1 MEINIKTIGHDRIY
15 ELENIVREV
24 FKNIII
30 RFDKEV
36 PDKVI
41 SELKGDMVY
50 TTLII
55 NDKKYQGKFSINN
68 DKPYLNKMGLII
80 TRSFLSCVE
89 KYKDYDLPWG
99 VLVGI
104 RPSKKVAELKNKYN
118 IRQIKKVLTDDFF
131 IREDKAELMIKAN
144 DYEEYVLKD
153 SKKEDFSLYVGIP
166 FCPTRCFYCT
176 FISREC
182 KNPEIIELYL
192 ENLIKEIRE
201 CNYIEKAETLY
212 IGGGTPTTLT
222 EKQLYRLFKEIDDKF
237 SLKRFREITVEAGR
251 PDTITFDKMK
261 LLKDMGVK
269 RVSINPQTLNDKTL
283 VKIGRNHTVKD
294 FYNAFSDAR
303 KGGIPIINT
312 DLIAGLTGEDFYDFK
327 NSMDNIIKLDPENI
341 TIHTLCYKRGAIIE
355 KKEERGLAD
364 SMLKYS
370 SEMLKDYYPY
380 YLYKQK
386 NALDNLENTGYTKK
400 GCECL
405 YNMYMMGEIQ
415 NIISFGSGGVSKF
428 VSGEKVERIRNPK
441 DADMYIKTIN
451 DVIRKKEAGFNGYFK
466 NNQDK

>member
-24 FKNIII
+24 FKNVII

-41 SELKGDMVY
+41 SELVGNKVH
-50 TTLII
+50 TTLLIGG
-55 NDKKYQGKFSINN
+55 KKYQGSFSLNN
-68 DKPYLNKMGLII
+68 DKPYLNKMGIII
-80 TRSFLSCVE
+80 TRSFLDCYG
-89 KYKDYDLPWG
+89 KYKEYELPWG

-118 IRQIKKVLTDDFF
+118 ISDIKKVLTEDFY
-131 IREDKAELMIKAN
+131 IREDKADLMIKAN

-153 SKKEDFSLYVGIP
+153 TKKEGYSLYVGIP
-166 FCPTRCFYCT
+166 FCPTRCYYCT

-182 KNPEIIELYL
+182 NNREIIELYL
-192 ENLIKEIRE
+192 KNLIKEIRE
-201 CNYIEKAETLY
+201 CNYIKKAETLY

-222 EKQLYRLFKEIDDKF
+222 DKELYRLFKELDDKF
-237 SLKRFREITVEAGR
+237 NLKSLKEITVEAGR
-251 PDTITFDKMK
+251 ADTITFEKMK
-261 LLKDMGVK
+261 VLKEMGVK

-283 VKIGRNHTVKD
+283 VNIGRNHTVED

-303 KGGIPIINT
+303 KAGIPIINT

-327 NSMDNIIKLDPENI
+327 NSIDNILKLDPENI
-341 TIHTLCYKRGAIIE
+341 TVHTLCYKRGAIIE
-355 KKEERGLAD
+355 KKEEKGLAD
-364 SMLKYS
+364 RMLKYA
-370 SEMLKDYYPY
+370 SEKLEDYFPY

-386 NALDNLENTGYTKK
+386 NSLDNLENVGYTKK

-415 NIISFGSGGVSKF
+415 NIISFGGGGVSKF
-428 VSGEKVERIRNPK
+428 VSGKKVERIRNPK
-441 DADMYIKTIN
+441 DADLYIKTID
-451 DVIRKKEAGFNGYFK
+451 DVIRKKEAGFNGYFE
-466 NNQDK
+466 NN